1 MKKHEWI
8 KKGFFDNGQYIV
20 REVKCP
26 KCGHCETYIGVTPEK
41 CYVCDERRDGL

>member
-1 MKKHEWI
+1 MKKIELI

-26 KCGHCETYIGVTPEK
+26 VCGHCETYIGVTPEK

>member
-8 KKGFFDNGQYIV
+8 RKGFFDNGQYIV
-20 REVKCP
+20 HEVKCP

-41 CYVCDERRDGL
+41 CYVCNERRDGL